1 MNLILNTPIQLTAQN
16 SVFYVQ
22 IHSVEIPFC
31 FYQLDSAINTIEV
44 EFTDLNI
51 PAQKTSFIS
60 LTVGNYNCITVL
72 EELRQKLIAEA
83 QIPSGLYNGFTP
95 NLTFTYSASTGR
107 NTLVMNNLGY
117 SITILFNSNQ
127 ELGIFFGFSN
137 SITLFNNINSV
148 SDKIAVAN
156 PITSLYVRCPTFKQI
171 KNREFLIET
180 DVYSDILDKI
190 PITTEQNTYITY
202 FVDSEPIYITDNFI
216 NEFNIYLTNNINYN
230 PIDLQGLDW
239 IITMSI
245 AEVIRPNY
253 EPIKPIINF
262 LGSLQREE
270 GEEVKNNEN
279 LIQSLERQKN
289 EILGKL
295 EKYKDVIKSRITNDE
310 GVKKQLVERRKNRG
324 IQ

>member
-1 MNLILNTPIQLTAQN
+1 
-16 SVFYVQ
+16 VFYVQ
-22 IHSVEIPFC
+22 VHTVEIPFC
-31 FYQLDSAINTIEV
+31 FYQLDSAINTIRV
-44 EFTDLNI
+44 EFADLSI
-51 PAQKTSFIS
+51 PVQKSSTIS
-60 LTVGNYNCITVL
+60 LTPGNYNCITVL

-83 QIPSGLYNGFTP
+83 QITSGLYIGFVP
-95 NLTFTYSASTGR
+95 NLTFTYSPSTGK
-107 NTLVMNNLGY
+107 NTLRMNNAGY
-117 SITILFNSNQ
+117 SITILFDNNQ
-127 ELGIFFGFSN
+127 DLGTFFGFSN
-137 SITLFNNINSV
+137 SITLFNNVDNV

-180 DVYSDILDKI
+180 DAYSDILDKI

-245 AEVIRPNY
+245 AEVVRPRF
-253 EPIKPIINF
+253 EPIKPIIDF
-262 LGSLQREE
+262 IGSLRREE
-270 GEEVKNNEN
+270 GEEVKQNEN
-279 LIQSLERQKN
+279 LIESLERQKN

-310 GVKKQLVERRKNRG
+310 GVKKQLVERRKKNRS